1 MALNGPPAAVR
12 VLMAGYMRLLTWDPL
27 KDHPP
32 VLSTAGLEPWL
43 LHLFFINALLLI
55 IGPGVW
61 WPAAFDHCICQV
73 EALVQYFCILW
84 CMPAH
89 GPFMA
94 THAILYM
101 AWHIG
106 RSSTVPVDRRRRWV
120 QYPEVVLFFLVSYC
134 FVVVPL
140 VWLQSGRGALSH
152 EEFAVGLL
160 SSTLACDASIVIVQG
175 VSRAMSAS

>member
-1 MALNGPPAAVR
+1 
-12 VLMAGYMRLLTWDPL
+12 
-27 KDHPP
+27 
-32 VLSTAGLEPWL
+32 
-43 LHLFFINALLLI
+43 
-55 IGPGVW
+55 
-61 WPAAFDHCICQV
+61 
-73 EALVQYFCILW
+73 
-84 CMPAH
+84 
-89 GPFMA
+89 
-94 THAILYM
+94 
-101 AWHIG
+101 
-106 RSSTVPVDRRRRWV
+106 V